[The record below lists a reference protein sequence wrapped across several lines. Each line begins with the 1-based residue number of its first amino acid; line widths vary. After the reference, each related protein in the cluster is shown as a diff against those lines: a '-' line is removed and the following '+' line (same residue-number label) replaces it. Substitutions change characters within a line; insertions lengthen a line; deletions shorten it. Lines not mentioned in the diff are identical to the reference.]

1 MAMMS
6 GVARATYD
14 DVNLILRLYEM
25 RREDRLRDARKWFTG
40 SFKVKSFD
48 EFLALCPPGTE
59 PNASYRMVT
68 TYWEMVASF
77 LTSGVLNAA
86 LFYQSG
92 RELLFVWER
101 VRDIVPAV
109 RDTFK
114 HPRELKNIEE
124 AAAAYI
130 TWWNHTAPGAY
141 DAFSKRVRG

>member
-40 SFKVKSFD
+40 SFKVKSFE
-48 EFLALCPPGTE
+48 EFQAMCPPGSE

-86 LFYQSG
+86 LFHQSG

-101 VRDIVPAV
+101 IRDILPTV
-109 RDTFK
+109 REK
-114 HPRELKNIEE
+114 YGNPRELKNLED
-124 AAAAYI
+124 AATAYI
-130 TWWNHTAPGAY
+130 AWWNGTAPGAY

>member
-77 LTSGVLNAA
+77 LTSGVLNAE

-92 RELLFVWER
+92 REMLFVWER
-101 VRDIVPAV
+101 IRDIVPTV
-109 RDTFK
+109 RETYK
-114 HPRELKNIEE
+114 NPRELKNLED
-124 AAAAYI
+124 ASAAYI
-130 TWWNHTAPGAY
+130 TWWNQAAPGAY
-141 DAFSKRVRG
+141 DAFCKRVRG